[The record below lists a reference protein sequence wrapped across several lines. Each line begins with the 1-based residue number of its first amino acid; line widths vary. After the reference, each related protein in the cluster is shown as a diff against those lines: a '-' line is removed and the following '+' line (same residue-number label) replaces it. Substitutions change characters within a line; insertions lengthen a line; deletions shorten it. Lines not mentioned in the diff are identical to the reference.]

1 MTASSTPSRRAAA
14 AGLSSATGERAAP
27 GLVARLRA
35 RLGDLNSV
43 VGFITWISVMLV
55 IPGMILPGMT
65 AVFVDKVL
73 VHQYG
78 DWLVPILLGLAAAFG
93 LNLALRWLQGMALLR
108 LEMRLAL
115 EQSAAFMQSVLRL
128 PIDFF
133 GRRIGGDLASRV
145 ESNDRV
151 ATLIAR
157 DFGNTAASCL
167 TALFLGGVMMAYDW
181 VLATIVIASSS
192 LNIVLVRLLRRSL
205 ADVALRLQNAQGS
218 LFGTS
223 IIGLQAIEALK
234 SSAGESVFFA
244 KWAGLHAR
252 VINAEQRLGVYQIA
266 MSQVPTLILSLT
278 SAAVLGVGALRI
290 MDGHLSVGGLVAF
303 QGLLLSFS
311 TPIQALVDVASKVQQ
326 ASADLTRLDDVLE
339 QSPDW
344 RFATVPN
351 APAAARTAGRLSMQ
365 GVTFGYDD
373 GKPPLIEDFSL
384 EVGPGQWV
392 ALVGESGSGKSTLG
406 RLVTGLYR
414 PRTGR
419 ILIDGY
425 ELAAWGRE
433 RLADIVASVDQDI
446 QLFAGTMHDNITLWD
461 DTVDNA
467 RLLSAI
473 DDAGLTPIVQASP
486 GNLQAIVEED
496 GRNLN
501 GGQRQRIE
509 IARGL
514 VREPAIL
521 VLDEATAALDSES
534 EYGILK
540 AVRRRG
546 MTCILVAHR
555 LSTIRDCDEIIVLE
569 RGKVVERGTHEQ
581 LLARGAAYARLIQ
594 AEQAS

>member
-1 MTASSTPSRRAAA
+1 MTAPVTPMRQVGPTALGTA
-14 AGLSSATGERAAP
+14 AGKRPAA

-35 RLGDLNSV
+35 RLGSLHAV

-55 IPGMILPGMT
+55 IPAMILPGMT

-73 VHQYG
+73 IHRYG
-78 DWLVPILLGLAAAFG
+78 DWLVPILLGLAGAFG
-93 LNLALRWLQGMALLR
+93 LNMTLRWLQGMALLR

-115 EQSAAFMQSVLRL
+115 DQSASFTQSVLRL
-128 PIDFF
+128 PIAFF
-133 GRRIGGDLASRV
+133 GRRIGGDLVSRV

-157 DFGNTAASCL
+157 DFGNTAANCL
-167 TALFLGGVMMAYDW
+167 TAIFLGGVMLAYDW
-181 VLATIVIASSS
+181 VLASIVLASSS
-192 LNIVLVRLLRRSL
+192 LNLVLVWLLRRSL
-205 ADVALRLQNAQGS
+205 ADVALSLQTEQGR

-311 TPIQALVDVASKVQQ
+311 APIQALVDVASKVQQ

-339 QSPDW
+339 QPSDW
-344 RFATVPN
+344 RFAAAPT
-351 APAAARTAGRLSMQ
+351 APAAARVAGALSMQ
-365 GVTFGYDD
+365 GVTFGYDESR
-373 GKPPLIEDFSL
+373 PPLIENFSL
-384 EVGPGQWV
+384 EVAPGQWV

-406 RLVTGLYR
+406 RLITGLYR
-414 PRTGR
+414 PQAGR
-419 ILIDGY
+419 ILVDGH

-433 RLADIVASVDQDI
+433 RLADIIASVDQDI
-446 QLFAGTMHDNITLWD
+446 RLFAGTVRDNITLWD

-467 RLLSAI
+467 RLLAAI
-473 DDAGLTPIVQASP
+473 DDAGLTTIVQATP
-486 GNLQAIVEED
+486 GDLQAVIEED

-501 GGQRQRIE
+501 SGQQQRIE

-521 VLDEATAALDSES
+521 VLDEATAALDAES
-534 EYGILK
+534 EYAILR

-555 LSTIRDCDEIIVLE
+555 LSTIRDCDEIVVLE
-569 RGKVVERGTHEQ
+569 HGKVVERGTHDS
-581 LLARGAAYARLIQ
+581 LMARGAAYARLIQ
-594 AEQAS
+594 AEQAT

>member
-1 MTASSTPSRRAAA
+1 MTAPVTPMRQVEPTALRTA
-14 AGLSSATGERAAP
+14 AGKRPAA

-35 RLGDLNSV
+35 RLGSLHTV

-55 IPGMILPGMT
+55 IPAMILPGMT

-73 VHQYG
+73 IHRYG
-78 DWLVPILLGLAAAFG
+78 DWLVPILLGLAGAFG
-93 LNLALRWLQGMALLR
+93 LNMTLRWLQGMALLR

-115 EQSAAFMQSVLRL
+115 DQSASFTQSVLRL
-128 PIDFF
+128 PIAFF
-133 GRRIGGDLASRV
+133 GRRIGGDLVSRV

-157 DFGNTAASCL
+157 DFGNTAANCL
-167 TALFLGGVMMAYDW
+167 TAIFLGGVMLAYDW
-181 VLATIVIASSS
+181 VLASIVLASSS
-192 LNIVLVRLLRRSL
+192 LNLVLVWLLRRSL
-205 ADVALRLQNAQGS
+205 ADVALSLQTEQGR

-311 TPIQALVDVASKVQQ
+311 APIQALVDVASKVQQ

-339 QSPDW
+339 QPSDW
-344 RFATVPN
+344 RFAAAPT
-351 APAAARTAGRLSMQ
+351 APAAARVAGALSMQ
-365 GVTFGYDD
+365 GVTFGYDESR
-373 GKPPLIEDFSL
+373 PPLIENFSL
-384 EVGPGQWV
+384 EVAPGQWV

-406 RLVTGLYR
+406 RLITGLYR
-414 PRTGR
+414 PQAGR
-419 ILIDGY
+419 ILVDGH

-446 QLFAGTMHDNITLWD
+446 RLFAGTVRDNITLWD

-467 RLLSAI
+467 RLLAAI
-473 DDAGLTPIVQASP
+473 DDAGLTTIVQATP
-486 GNLQAIVEED
+486 GDLQAVIEED

-501 GGQRQRIE
+501 SGQQQRIE

-521 VLDEATAALDSES
+521 VLDEATAALDAES
-534 EYGILK
+534 EYAILR

-555 LSTIRDCDEIIVLE
+555 LSTIRDCDEIVVLE
-569 RGKVVERGTHEQ
+569 HGKVVERGTHDS
-581 LLARGAAYARLIQ
+581 LMARGAAYARLIQ
-594 AEQAS
+594 AEQTT

>member
-1 MTASSTPSRRAAA
+1 MTAPVTPMRQVEPTALRSA
-14 AGLSSATGERAAP
+14 AGKRPAA

-35 RLGDLNSV
+35 RLGSLHTV

-55 IPGMILPGMT
+55 IPAMILPGMT
-65 AVFVDKVL
+65 SVFVDKVL
-73 VHQYG
+73 IHRYG
-78 DWLVPILLGLAAAFG
+78 DWLVPILLGLAGAFG
-93 LNLALRWLQGMALLR
+93 LNMTLRWLQGMALLR

-115 EQSAAFMQSVLRL
+115 DQSASFTQSVLRL
-128 PIDFF
+128 PIAFF
-133 GRRIGGDLASRV
+133 GRRIGGDLVSRV

-157 DFGNTAASCL
+157 DFGNTAANCL
-167 TALFLGGVMMAYDW
+167 TAIFLGGVMLAYDW
-181 VLATIVIASSS
+181 VLASIVLASSS
-192 LNIVLVRLLRRSL
+192 LNLVLVWLLRRSL
-205 ADVALRLQNAQGS
+205 ADVALSLQTEQGR

-311 TPIQALVDVASKVQQ
+311 APIQALVDVASKVQQ

-339 QSPDW
+339 QPSDW
-344 RFATVPN
+344 RFAA
-351 APAAARTAGRLSMQ
+351 APTAPEAARVAGALSMQ
-365 GVTFGYDD
+365 GVTFGYDESR
-373 GKPPLIEDFSL
+373 PPLVENFSL
-384 EVGPGQWV
+384 EVAPGQWV

-406 RLVTGLYR
+406 RLITGLYR
-414 PRTGR
+414 PQAGR
-419 ILIDGY
+419 ILVDGH

-433 RLADIVASVDQDI
+433 RLADIIASVDQDI
-446 QLFAGTMHDNITLWD
+446 RLFAGTVRDNITLWD

-467 RLLSAI
+467 RLLAAI
-473 DDAGLTPIVQASP
+473 DDAGLTTIVQATP
-486 GNLQAIVEED
+486 GDLQAVIEED

-501 GGQRQRIE
+501 SGQQQRIE

-521 VLDEATAALDSES
+521 VLDEATAALDAES
-534 EYGILK
+534 EYAILR

-555 LSTIRDCDEIIVLE
+555 LSTIRDCDEIVVLE
-569 RGKVVERGTHEQ
+569 HGKVVERGTHDS
-581 LLARGAAYARLIQ
+581 LMARGAAYARLIQ
-594 AEQAS
+594 AEQTT

>member
-1 MTASSTPSRRAAA
+1 MTAPVTPMRQVEPMALRTADGKRPAA
-14 AGLSSATGERAAP
+14 

-35 RLGDLNSV
+35 RLGSLHTV

-55 IPGMILPGMT
+55 IPAMILPGMT

-73 VHQYG
+73 IHRYG
-78 DWLVPILLGLAAAFG
+78 DWLVPILLGLAGAFG
-93 LNLALRWLQGMALLR
+93 LNMTFRWLQGMALLR

-115 EQSAAFMQSVLRL
+115 DQSASFTQSVLRL
-128 PIDFF
+128 PIAFF
-133 GRRIGGDLASRV
+133 GRRIGGDLVSRV

-157 DFGNTAASCL
+157 DFGNTAANCL
-167 TALFLGGVMMAYDW
+167 TAIFLGGVMLAYDW
-181 VLATIVIASSS
+181 VLASIVLASSS
-192 LNIVLVRLLRRSL
+192 LNLVLVWLLRRSL
-205 ADVALRLQNAQGS
+205 ADVALSLQTEQGR

-311 TPIQALVDVASKVQQ
+311 APIQALVDVASKVQQ

-339 QSPDW
+339 QPSDW
-344 RFATVPN
+344 RFAAAPT
-351 APAAARTAGRLSMQ
+351 APAAASVAGALSMQ
-365 GVTFGYDD
+365 GVTFGYDESR
-373 GKPPLIEDFSL
+373 PPLVENFSL
-384 EVGPGQWV
+384 EVAPGQWV

-406 RLVTGLYR
+406 RLITGLYR
-414 PRTGR
+414 PQAGR
-419 ILIDGY
+419 ILVDGH

-433 RLADIVASVDQDI
+433 RLADIIASVDQDI
-446 QLFAGTMHDNITLWD
+446 RLFAGTVRDNITLWD

-467 RLLSAI
+467 RLLAAI
-473 DDAGLTPIVQASP
+473 DDAGLTTIVQATP
-486 GNLQAIVEED
+486 GDLQAVIEED

-501 GGQRQRIE
+501 SGQQQRIE

-521 VLDEATAALDSES
+521 VLDEATAALDAES
-534 EYGILK
+534 EYAILR

-555 LSTIRDCDEIIVLE
+555 LSTIRDCDEIVVLE
-569 RGKVVERGTHEQ
+569 HGKVVERGTHDS
-581 LLARGAAYARLIQ
+581 LMARGAAYARLIQ
-594 AEQAS
+594 AEQTT